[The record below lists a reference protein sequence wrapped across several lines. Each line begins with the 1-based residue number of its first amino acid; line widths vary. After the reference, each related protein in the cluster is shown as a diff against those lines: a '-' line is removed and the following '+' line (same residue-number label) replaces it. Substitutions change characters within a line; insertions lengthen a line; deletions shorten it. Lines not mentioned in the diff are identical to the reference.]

1 MSYHFLFHDYEHEER
16 MTRCQCCGFHHEF
29 CLCLGQREFLLTKTL
44 WQWTCQQNQN
54 RAKIFSYG
62 QGLAVKLKL
71 RKPWTT
77 VKQMQ
82 RICFIFN
89 KTYGYRHIILN
100 DIHQDFDCKDWT
112 VFHVCPSWNYY
123 HGQHFFVT
131 VIETDVCDVCWLTLL
146 QPAYLKIIHPQYR
159 DTRVIINFRILS
171 QSVGMKAIKIIC
183 FTRSNWT

>member
-1 MSYHFLFHDYEHEER
+1 MTNTVVMAYHFLFHDYEHRER
-16 MTRCQCCGFHHEF
+16 MTRQFCGFHHEF
-29 CLCLGQREFLLTKTL
+29 CLCLGRREFLLTKAL

-54 RAKIFSYG
+54 RAKIFSHG

-82 RICFIFN
+82 RICSIFN

-112 VFHVCPSWNYY
+112 VFHVYPSWNYY
-123 HGQHFFVT
+123 HGQHF
-131 VIETDVCDVCWLTLL
+131 LL
-146 QPAYLKIIHPQYR
+146 P
-159 DTRVIINFRILS
+159 
-171 QSVGMKAIKIIC
+171 
-183 FTRSNWT
+183 